1 MEKRISESLIIQFKH
16 KLIEDE
22 RSEATIQKYIRD
34 LKAFRKFIGEENI
47 TKEQV
52 ICYKQYL
59 KEHYKP
65 ASVNSMLAAVNSFL
79 KHMEWYECVVKPLK
93 IQRQNFRNSER
104 ELTKKEYFRLL
115 EAAREKKDFR
125 LYYLME
131 TICSTGIRIS
141 ELPFIT
147 VEAVQTGRAVVS
159 LKGKTRTVLIPRAL
173 CQELK
178 QYAEE
183 KNIKSGSIF
192 VTKSGKPME
201 RNNILH
207 SMKGLCESAGVNSE
221 KVFPHNFRHLFACLF
236 YDEEKDLSRL
246 ADILGHSNINTTRI
260 YTCVSIEEQIRQIEK
275 LGLVLNVKKISA

>member
-16 KLIEDE
+16 FLIEDE
-22 RSEATIQKYIRD
+22 KSDATIQKYMRD
-34 LKAFRKFIGEENI
+34 LEAFRKFIGDETI

-52 ICYKQYL
+52 IRYKKYL
-59 KEHYKP
+59 KDHYKP

-79 KHMEWYECVVKPLK
+79 KRMGWHECVVKPIK

-104 ELTKKEYFRLL
+104 ELTKEEYFRLL
-115 EAAREKKDFR
+115 EAARGKKDFR

-147 VEAVQTGRAVVS
+147 VEAVQTGRTVVS
-159 LKGKTRTVLIPRAL
+159 LKGKTRIVLIPRAL

-178 QYAEE
+178 RYAEE

-192 VTKSGKPME
+192 ITKSGRPME
-201 RNNILH
+201 RSNILRD
-207 SMKGLCESAGVNSE
+207 MKGLCEAAGVGSE

-236 YDEEKDLSRL
+236 YDSEKDLSRL

-260 YTCVSIEEQIRQIEK
+260 YTRVSIEKQARQIDN
-275 LGLVLNVKKISA
+275 LGLVVSAKKFSA